1 MSLLLQINKHMQ
13 MLDEFSEAFGE
24 EGLARED

>member
-13 MLDEFSEAFGE
+13 MLDEFSEA
-24 EGLARED
+24 REDGSVRED